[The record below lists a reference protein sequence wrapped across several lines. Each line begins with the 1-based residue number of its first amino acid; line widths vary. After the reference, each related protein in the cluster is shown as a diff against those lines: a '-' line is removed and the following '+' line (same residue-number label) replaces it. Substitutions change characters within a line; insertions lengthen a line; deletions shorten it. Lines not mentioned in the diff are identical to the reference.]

1 MKVLYR
7 KQIVLPF
14 QDPLFLIHPLALG
27 AMSVATTIVMHLYVP
42 AIGASRPV
50 LTQHMGAALLYV
62 PNQFELFNAYCV
74 IFDIII
80 SKAIEHPCHRWHG
93 LLLPGIQR
101 AEGFQKRYITYMKI
115 NHGGF
120 YRTVPQ
126 QVLQCFQ
133 VHPFFQGM
141 GGKAVPEDMEV
152 HFFFDA

>member
-27 AMSVATTIVMHLYVP
+27 AMPVTTTIVMHLDVP

-74 IFDIII
+74 VFEIII
-80 SKAIEHPCHRWHG
+80 SKAIEHSCHRWHG

-101 AEGFQKRYITYMKI
+101 AEGF
-115 NHGGF
+115 
-120 YRTVPQ
+120 
-126 QVLQCFQ
+126 
-133 VHPFFQGM
+133 
-141 GGKAVPEDMEV
+141 
-152 HFFFDA
+152 